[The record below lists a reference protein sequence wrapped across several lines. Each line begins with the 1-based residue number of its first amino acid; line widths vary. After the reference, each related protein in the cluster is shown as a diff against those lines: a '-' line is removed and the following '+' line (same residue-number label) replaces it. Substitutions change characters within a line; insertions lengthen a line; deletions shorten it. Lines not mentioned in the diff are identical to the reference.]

1 MPPPSCLG
9 PSVAETLTS
18 REGHVI
24 DHVLA
29 SGFRAGTQLPG
40 RSSWERQREPL
51 HSGDQLLG
59 DVSGALVATY
69 LCVREVKR
77 GPWGR

>member
-1 MPPPSCLG
+1 MKSSSPLPSCLG

-29 SGFRAGTQLPG
+29 SGLRAGTQLLGKGSP
-40 RSSWERQREPL
+40 RTL
-51 HSGDQLLG
+51 FGDQLQG
-59 DVSGALVATY
+59 DVSGALVATH

-77 GPWGR
+77 GPRGR